1 MKISIIGTGYVGLTI
16 GACLADKGISVLC
29 MDIDEAKI
37 ENLKKGII
45 PIYEP
50 GLETLVQKTYDNGT
64 LSFTT
69 SAKEAIQF
77 ATIVISA
84 VGTPPK
90 PDGSSDLT
98 FIKEVLKAFG
108 KHINSY
114 KIYVNKSTVPVGTG
128 DLCKQIIKEEI
139 VKRGENIEF
148 DVISNPEFLREGNAI
163 YDIQFPDRI
172 IIGSDSQK
180 AKDLLTTLYKKLGE
194 EDVDILYTD
203 IKTAEIIKYASNAM
217 LATKISFINEIAN
230 FCELAGGDVRAVA
243 KGIGL
248 DKRIGKSFL
257 NAGVGY
263 GGSCFPKDVAA
274 LIHTGKEHGYD
285 FEIIQAVQNT
295 NEKQKLSL
303 LNKLKKQ
310 IGPLQNKHIAIWG
323 LAFKPET
330 DDMREAP
337 SLKTIKDLQVEGAQ
351 IHAFDPVATKTAQS
365 YIEPLNITYH
375 TDMYEAAKDADAL
388 LILTEWNTFRTADL
402 QKLKELMKTPLLLDG
417 RNIYEHEAMQSLGFT
432 YICVGQKH
440 DEKTIRQL
448 KTIKNAVFG

>member
-337 SLKTIKDLQVEGAQ
+337 ALAILKGL
-351 IHAFDPVATKTAQS
+351 
-365 YIEPLNITYH
+365 
-375 TDMYEAAKDADAL
+375 ADAGAHIRAYDPKAMGEATWRL
-388 LILTEWNTFRTADL
+388 KDVPNLILAENEYAAMTGADAVVILTEWNQFRNLDL
-402 QKLKELMKTPLLLDG
+402 VRVKALLKEPFFFDL
-417 RNIYEHEAMQSLGFT
+417 RNIYDPNIMASLGFK
-432 YICVGQKH
+432 YYSVG
-440 DEKTIRQL
+440 R
-448 KTIKNAVFG
+448 